1 MAFAKYF
8 DVVGFDLNKKR
19 VDELKNCTDTNLEF
33 SKNELKNT
41 KIKFTVTKDDLKSAN
56 FFIVTVPTPIYKNT
70 KPNLTYLHQANVLI
84 ILEFKKN
91 DTVVYINCLSRCTM
105 KF

>member
-1 MAFAKYF
+1 MHRTEIKIAVLGLGYVGLPVAMAFAKYF

-56 FFIVTVPTPIYKNT
+56 FFIVTVPTPIYKIQT
-70 KPNLTYLHQANVLI
+70 
-84 ILEFKKN
+84 
-91 DTVVYINCLSRCTM
+91 
-105 KF
+105 